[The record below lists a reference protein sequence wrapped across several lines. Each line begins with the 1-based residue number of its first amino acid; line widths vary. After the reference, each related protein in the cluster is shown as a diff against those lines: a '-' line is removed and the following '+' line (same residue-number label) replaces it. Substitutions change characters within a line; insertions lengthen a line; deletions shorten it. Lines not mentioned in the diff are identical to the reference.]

1 MIRCRTPC
9 LRNAVCQK
17 FTPGTRTHRG
27 WTWKCRNERVC
38 ANGNR
43 RDTGAA
49 LRTLDRTD
57 VKSTTVTR
65 EKEGHS
71 IMISEPICQEDIIY
85 IHMHPTSELPNTG
98 SEHGRN
104 LREKETVKRKLE
116 VSIPCLRRCPE
127 CLERPV
133 RKQRTWTMLHGD
145 QTNLRTRTEHSTHSS
160 GVTFSRAR
168 RSSHLQDSGGL
179 FPHTERILATWKSA
193 GNVQV
198 KRLRRAQFRG

>member
-1 MIRCRTPC
+1 M
-9 LRNAVCQK
+9 RNAVCQK
-17 FTPGTRTHRG
+17 FMLGTRTHRG

-38 ANGNR
+38 ANGNQ
-43 RDTGAA
+43 RDTGAV

-57 VKSTTVTR
+57 VKSTTATR

-116 VSIPCLRRCPE
+116 VSIPSSTLPRMPRKTRKKTEDLDDAIWRPNKLKDTYGTFHPQQRSDVLQGTQIIPPPRLRG
-127 CLERPV
+127 LV
-133 RKQRTWTMLHGD
+133 
-145 QTNLRTRTEHSTHSS
+145 STHRTHP
-160 GVTFSRAR
+160 GY
-168 RSSHLQDSGGL
+168 
-179 FPHTERILATWKSA
+179 P
-193 GNVQV
+193 GNLPETS
-198 KRLRRAQFRG
+198 K